1 MNTAAPIGF
10 EGHPQEITIDV
21 DARAAYIRLRRAAVA
36 STKPWNEAE
45 SVIVDLDA
53 DGQLIGIEVLGLNT
67 EIPIHDLARTF
78 GFSESVMVMLKEI
91 QESLWQ
97 VAMST
102 TGASDALVPARFAI
116 PS

>member
-1 MNTAAPIGF
+1 MNTAAPIAS
-10 EGHPQEITIDV
+10 EGYPQEITIDF

-36 STKPWNEAE
+36 STRPWNEAE
-45 SVIVDLDA
+45 SVIVDLDT

-67 EIPIHDLARTF
+67 EIPIHDLARKF
-78 GFSESVMVMLKEI
+78 GFSESFMVTMKEI

-102 TGASDALVPARFAI
+102 AGGSDALVPAPFAI